1 MALVRRKAELEP
13 HVSLG
18 VVRAGFARRVEN

>member
-1 MALVRRKAELEP
+1 MALVRRKAEQEL
-13 HVSLG
+13 HVSTG